1 MIWEHAHAKWMHKL
15 HRLCPS
21 EPVTCLSV
29 ENIHIIVC
37 SKRKAH
43 SCLYSISVD
52 MKQRLSWS
60 TEVLLSPTPAHYQ
73 TEQTGNFLGVKM
85 ITNVECVRWQD
96 LPLDLIC

>member
-1 MIWEHAHAKWMHKL
+1 MIWKHAHAKWMHKL

-29 ENIHIIVC
+29 KNIHIIVC

-43 SCLYSISVD
+43 YYLYSISVD
-52 MKQRLSWS
+52 MKQRFLRS

-73 TEQTGNFLGVKM
+73 TEQTGHLFG
-85 ITNVECVRWQD
+85 
-96 LPLDLIC
+96 